1 MSFSKLK
8 KTTST
13 SPETDWAEFQK
24 LIPTAIHE
32 ILSKAQS
39 LNISTNFTP
48 KNFLLS
54 VYKND
59 IQAVAVMI
67 ASNFDVTT
75 MFSEFFN
82 GTCLH
87 LVASYGNLTMAYL
100 LISRAISQNYF
111 NLMDNESRTA
121 LMCAVLSKKDD
132 ILKMLIDFGGDVQL
146 KGPEGMTVLHIAAKL
161 GNLTAVEIILNRAV
175 NTMSRLKFDK
185 FLNCFDDG
193 NWSAL
198 FWAVEYGCKEIVS
211 CLLQSGAG
219 VNLRDKQNNTV
230 LHWAALANKIEVIT
244 PIVQSKCSMNYQNV
258 NGDTAFHIACRQS
271 NASCCLILITFG
283 ADLYLKNNANETAYE
298 CIVDKGSDCARAL
311 HFNMEIRKL
320 SSIPDTQIVCR

>member
-8 KTTST
+8 KTITT
-13 SPETDWAEFQK
+13 SPESDWAEFQK
-24 LIPTAIHE
+24 LIPTSIHE
-32 ILSKAQS
+32 ILNKAQS

-67 ASNFDVTT
+67 ASNFDITT
-75 MFSEFFN
+75 VFSEFFN

-100 LISRAISQNYF
+100 LISRAISQSYF
-111 NLMDNESRTA
+111 NLLDNEIRTA
-121 LMCAVLSKKDD
+121 LMCAVLSNKDD
-132 ILKMLIDFGGDVQL
+132 ILKMLIDFGGDVCV
-146 KGPEGMTVLHIAAKL
+146 KGPKGMTVLHIAAKL
-161 GNLTAVEIILNRAV
+161 GNRTAVEIILDRAV
-175 NTMSRLKFDK
+175 NTMSRVKYDK
-185 FLNCFDDG
+185 FLNCFDDA

-198 FWAVEYGCKEIVS
+198 FWAVENGCKEIVS
-211 CLLQSGAG
+211 CLLQSGAN

-230 LHWAALANKIEVIT
+230 LHWAAVDNKIDVMT
-244 PIVQSKCSMNYQNV
+244 PIVQSKCVMNHQNV
-258 NGDTAFHIACRQS
+258 KGDTAFHIACRNS
-271 NASCCLILITFG
+271 YASCCLILITFG
-283 ADLYLKNNANETAYE
+283 ADFYLKNNANETAYE
-298 CIVDKGSDCARAL
+298 CILDKGSDCARAL